1 MTSDVPRRRSA
12 GFLITL
18 SLITALIVGGLV
30 ALGMW
35 QIDRLAWKGDLI
47 EKVASRVNAAPVPAP
62 STGSKE
68 DAYRRVTVTGHFL
81 HDRAT
86 LVQASTVRGAGYW
99 VLTPLVTDRGFTLL
113 VNRGFVPPDERSR
126 YSKPKGIVQVTGL
139 MRSSEPDG
147 GFLRS
152 NAPAADRWYSRDVAA
167 IAAARSLC
175 SPIANYFIDAE
186 HSGPANTLP
195 MGGLTVLTFP
205 NNHLS
210 YALTWFALAAMA
222 AGAYMIV
229 MRYEWKERRA

>member
-1 MTSDVPRRRSA
+1 M
-12 GFLITL
+12 
-18 SLITALIVGGLV
+18 VGGL
-30 ALGMW
+30 ATLGMW
-35 QIDRLAWKGDLI
+35 QIDRLAWKRDLI
-47 EKVASRVNAAPVPAP
+47 EQVESRVHAAPVPAP
-62 STGSKE
+62 PTGSKE

-113 VNRGFVPPDERSR
+113 VNRGFVPPQERSR
-126 YSKPKGIVQVTGL
+126 YSKPG
-139 MRSSEPDG
+139 G
-147 GFLRS
+147 GFLRG

-167 IAAARSLC
+167 IATARSLH
-175 SPIANYFIDAE
+175 SPVANYFIDAE
-186 HSGPANTLP
+186 HDGLKDALP

-210 YALTWFALAAMA
+210 YAATWFALAAMA

-229 MRYEWKERRA
+229 MRHEWKERGT

>member
-1 MTSDVPRRRSA
+1 VTRDVPRRRSA
-12 GFLITL
+12 GFLIAL
-18 SLITALIVGGLV
+18 SLIAALMVGGL
-30 ALGMW
+30 ATLGMW
-35 QIDRLAWKGDLI
+35 QIDRLAWKRDLI
-47 EKVASRVNAAPVPAP
+47 EQVESRVHAAPVPAP
-62 STGSKE
+62 PTGSKE

-113 VNRGFVPPDERSR
+113 VNRGFVPPQERSR
-126 YSKPKGIVQVTGL
+126 YSKPMGVVQVTGL
-139 MRSSEPDG
+139 VRLSEPGG
-147 GFLRS
+147 GFLRG

-167 IAAARSLC
+167 IATARSLH
-175 SPIANYFIDAE
+175 SPVANYFIDAE
-186 HSGPANTLP
+186 HDGLKDALP

-210 YALTWFALAAMA
+210 YAATWFALAAMA

-229 MRYEWKERRA
+229 MRHEWKERGT